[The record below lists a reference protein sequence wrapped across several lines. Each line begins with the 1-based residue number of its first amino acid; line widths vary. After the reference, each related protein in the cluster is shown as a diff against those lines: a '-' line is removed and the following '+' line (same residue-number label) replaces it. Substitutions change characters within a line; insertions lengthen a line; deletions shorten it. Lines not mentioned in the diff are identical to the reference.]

1 MGATAPDA
9 TRRLVPMDASPPVSR
24 GITPDA
30 PVAGMTRAY
39 SGLRS
44 RNARIA
50 GTSTSC
56 LSSST

>member
-1 MGATAPDA
+1 MGAMPLARSPCTDPPE
-9 TRRLVPMDASPPVSR
+9 RR
-24 GITPDA
+24 
-30 PVAGMTRAY
+30 VAGAASIAPMGRCYGAG

-50 GTSTSC
+50 GTSSAC